1 MLATT
6 IPPTFLAME
15 ARPGTWNAQ
24 EGYHVTYRTEN
35 RSGVFVTF
43 IPMWSMCPYYV
54 ERQPS
59 DVTVIGARRAS
70 TRLPR

>member
-1 MLATT
+1 
-6 IPPTFLAME
+6 ME